1 MKMGKEKLSKL
12 CGKLLEKK
20 EKQLNQYSEIITAD
34 NGISGIFIKEYLY
47 NQIEDAPDDD
57 NSEYNP
63 DIYYTSNKFVVDRLK
78 LFAVDNDMAIYILP

>member
-1 MKMGKEKLSKL
+1 MVFP
-12 CGKLLEKK
+12 
-20 EKQLNQYSEIITAD
+20 
-34 NGISGIFIKEYLY
+34 GIFIKEYLY